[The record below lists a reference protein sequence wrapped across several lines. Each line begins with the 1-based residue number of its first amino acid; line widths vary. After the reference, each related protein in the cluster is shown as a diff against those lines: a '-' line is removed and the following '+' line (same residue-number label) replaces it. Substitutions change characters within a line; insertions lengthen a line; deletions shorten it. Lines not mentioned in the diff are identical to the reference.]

1 MAYQTGVTSSRNDL
15 ISTLVSFLAANGFQA
30 GPQWGVGS
38 DNYYSVKKGD
48 VYYNIQVP
56 TAQNGYIFLNTG
68 LSAGSNAL
76 INQVQAAPQNC
87 RVDNLGGPH
96 VGYHFFTDGFGVNVA
111 VEVVTNVFVHFNFG
125 EMQKNGDFVGG
136 QYVTGT
142 SVVYYDSSTIPGWP
156 QMFSEYNYTTF
167 DSYAVGTAGTSS
179 WGSICGHV
187 RTPIGGPTVRI
198 ARSTGGSYAWSTGLA
213 SNGGRPLVEASP
225 NAFNGRSVLVPINI
239 VQSSSGVVGPYYQL
253 GTVGNAR
260 FLNIANLNPKEM
272 VNTDWMVFPLSQ
284 KNGPGTSYIN
294 SANYGIAYRL

>member
-1 MAYQTGVTSSRNDL
+1 MAYQTGVTSSRDDL

-56 TAQNGYIFLNTG
+56 VAQNGYIYLNTG
-68 LSAGSNAL
+68 LSAGEFNL
-76 INQVQAAPQNC
+76 TGQVLASPYNC

-111 VEVVTNVFVHFNFG
+111 VEIVTNVFVHFNFG
-125 EMQKNGDFVGG
+125 ELQKNGDFVGG

-142 SVVYYDSSTIPGWP
+142 SVGSYAAGWP
-156 QMFSEYNYTTF
+156 NMFNGYNTTTF
-167 DSYAVGTAGTSS
+167 ETSNVGTSVTNYSAGH
-179 WGSICGHV
+179 GHV
-187 RTPIGGPTVRI
+187 RTPVGGPT
-198 ARSTGGSYAWSTGLA
+198 ASLGRSVQASRTWSTGLA
-213 SNGGRPLVEASP
+213 GNAGRPLVQASP

-239 VQSSSGVVGPYYQL
+239 VQGSSGDTGPYYQL

-284 KNGPGTSYIN
+284 KNGPGTTYIN
-294 SANYGIAYRL
+294 SENYGIAYRL

>member
-15 ISTLVSFLAANGFQA
+15 ISTLVTFLGANGFEV

-38 DNYYSVKKGD
+38 DNYYSVKKGN
-48 VYYNIQVP
+48 VYFNIQVP
-56 TAQNGYIFLNTG
+56 IAQDGYIYLNTG
-68 LSAGSNAL
+68 LSAGEFNL
-76 INQVQAAPQNC
+76 TGQVAPGPVSC

-125 EMQKNGDFVGG
+125 VLQKNGDFDGG
-136 QYVTGT
+136 EYVTGT
-142 SVVYYDSSTIPGWP
+142 TVGSYTSGWASMLSTYNITAFDTIDVGSSAT
-156 QMFSEYNYTTF
+156 SYN
-167 DSYAVGTAGTSS
+167 G
-179 WGSICGHV
+179 GHV
-187 RTPIGGPTVRI
+187 RTPISGPAVRLG
-198 ARSTGGSYAWSTGLA
+198 RTGSDGVAWSTGLA
-213 SNGGRPLVEASP
+213 GNAGRPLVQASP

-239 VQSSSGVVGPYYQL
+239 VQSSSGTSGPYYQL

-284 KNGPGTSYIN
+284 KNGPGTTYIN